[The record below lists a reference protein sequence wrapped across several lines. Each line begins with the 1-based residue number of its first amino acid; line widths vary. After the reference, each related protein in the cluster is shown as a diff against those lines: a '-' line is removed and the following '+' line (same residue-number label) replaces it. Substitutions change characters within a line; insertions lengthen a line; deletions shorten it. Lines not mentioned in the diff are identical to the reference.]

1 MGSESSIPTELQ
13 QDDHDAT
20 VPSSAASDSDDGFS
34 GKVVE
39 AAIRIGLVVL
49 LAVWTLEV
57 VRPFMVPLIWGVII
71 AIASYP
77 GFAHLERA
85 LGGRSR
91 LAAIGLTLIG
101 LILLLG
107 PVSMIAAVL
116 VENMQTLA
124 SDLSDGSLNVPAPPD
139 AIASIPIVG
148 EPVHKFWALASSNL
162 GAALNQI
169 GPQLKSTSVWLLA
182 AVATAGLGILQFM
195 IALMIAGVLL
205 TQAAAGGR
213 AAHAVARRVIG
224 ERGPAFVALAEGT
237 IRSVTR
243 GVLGT
248 AMIQATLA
256 GIGLVAAGVPG
267 AGLLA
272 FICLLLCTI
281 QLGPGLVLIPSIVYV
296 FWSGET
302 VTAVLFT
309 AWSVPVMLLDNVL
322 RPLLMRRGVD
332 IPIVVIL
339 IGVIGGMLAYGLIG
353 VFLGPVV
360 VGLGYELFR
369 AWVNGDAEPAQT
381 E

>member
-1 MGSESSIPTELQ
+1 MGSETSIRNRN
-13 QDDHDAT
+13 AT
-20 VPSSAASDSDDGFS
+20 RPHRAPSRLRKTTDFS
-34 GKVVE
+34 GKVVD
-39 AAIRIGLVVL
+39 AAIRVGLVVL
-49 LAVWTLEV
+49 LAMMCLEI

-77 GFAHLERA
+77 GFVRFERA
-85 LGGRSR
+85 IGGRSS
-91 LAAIGLTLIG
+91 LAATVWTLIG

-116 VENMQTLA
+116 VENVQTLS
-124 SDLSDGSLNVPAPPD
+124 SDLSDGALSVPEPPD
-139 AIASIPIVG
+139 GIVNIPVVG
-148 EPVHKFWALASSNL
+148 EPIHDFWGLASSNL

-169 GPQLKSTSVWLLA
+169 GSQLQAMSVWLLA

-195 IALMIAGVLL
+195 IALIIAGVLL

-213 AAHAVARRVIG
+213 AAHAVAARVVG
-224 ERGPAFVALAEGT
+224 ERGPGFVTLAEGT
-237 IRSVTR
+237 IRGVTR

-248 AMIQATLA
+248 AMIQSTLA

-267 AGLLA
+267 GGLLA
-272 FICLLLCTI
+272 FVCLLFCTI
-281 QLGPGLVLIPSIVYV
+281 QVGPGLVLIPSIIYV

-302 VTAVLFT
+302 LTAVLFT
-309 AWSVPVMLLDNVL
+309 AWSIPVMLLDNVL
-322 RPLLMRRGVD
+322 RPILIGRGVD

-339 IGVIGGMLAYGLIG
+339 IGVIGGLMAYGLIG

-369 AWVNGDAEPAQT
+369 AWVKGDKEPSEAD
-381 E
+381 

>member
-1 MGSESSIPTELQ
+1 MGSESSIPT
-13 QDDHDAT
+13 D
-20 VPSSAASDSDDGFS
+20 VPSDHTAGSPAKDDGFS

-39 AAIRIGLVVL
+39 AAIKVGLVAL
-49 LAVWTLEV
+49 LAIWCLEV

-77 GFAHLERA
+77 GFVHLERA

-91 LAAIGLTLIG
+91 LAATGWTLLG

-124 SDLSDGSLNVPAPPD
+124 SDLSDGSLSVPAPPD
-139 AIASIPIVG
+139 AVASIPIVG
-148 EPVHKFWALASSNL
+148 EPIHQFWALAFSNV
-162 GAALNQI
+162 GAALNQV
-169 GPQLKSTSVWLLA
+169 GPQLQATSVWLLA
-182 AVATAGLGILQFM
+182 AVASAGLGILQFV

-213 AAHAVARRVIG
+213 AAQAVATRVVG
-224 ERGPAFVALAEGT
+224 ERGPGFVTLAEGT

-272 FICLLLCTI
+272 FICLLFCTI
-281 QLGPGLVLIPSIVYV
+281 QLGPSLVLIPSIIYV

-302 VTAVLFT
+302 MTAVLFT
-309 AWSVPVMLLDNVL
+309 AWSIPVMLLDNVL
-322 RPLLMRRGVD
+322 RPLLMRGGVD
-332 IPIVVIL
+332 IPLVVIL
-339 IGVIGGMLAYGLIG
+339 IGVIGGLMAYGLIG

-369 AWVNGDAEPAQT
+369 AWVNGDEPAQA